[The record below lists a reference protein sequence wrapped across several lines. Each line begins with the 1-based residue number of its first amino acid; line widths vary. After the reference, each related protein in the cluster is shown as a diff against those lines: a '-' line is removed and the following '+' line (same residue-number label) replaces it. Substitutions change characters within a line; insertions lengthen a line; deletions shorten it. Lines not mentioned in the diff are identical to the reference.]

1 MRHLIPTLALSALF
15 IAAGC
20 SESGSSP
27 SSSSGQTT
35 TQPASASK
43 GGDRVAQCKSLQKI
57 MEDGDTKLEKLPE
70 SDDPSKDL
78 MAQAKLLNEIAD
90 AVEKSGVSDSELK
103 GLATRYAK
111 VMRDQAKQQTAA
123 ANAAKSGDEKALDKV
138 EKEGE
143 ASSKEEIEITAKV
156 ALICES

>member
-1 MRHLIPTLALSALF
+1 MRHLIPTFTLVSLF
-15 IAAGC
+15 YAFGC

-27 SSSSGQTT
+27 SSASAESSA
-35 TQPASASK
+35 QPAAASK
-43 GGDRVAQCKSLQKI
+43 GGDRVAQCKGLQKI
-57 MEDGDTKLEKLPE
+57 MEDGDTKLEKLPD

-78 MAQAKLLNEIAD
+78 LAQAKLLNEIAQ
-90 AVEKSGVSDSELK
+90 AVEKSGVTDPELK

-111 VMRDQAKQQTAA
+111 VMRDQAKQQSAA
-123 ANAAKSGDEKALDKV
+123 ANAAKTGDEKALDKV

-156 ALICES
+156 AVICES